1 MTGGVNWSIFFSFE
15 EDCMKKQTKIAAAL
29 AALVLA
35 LALAGC
41 DNEDLAVVKTL
52 GKQPPEKQT
61 AHFTFSGN
69 SLRIEL
75 EAMETSGFDITADA
89 NASGGKAGKL
99 VDENSRADATITFP
113 AGTYTGYAV
122 IRAPSPDNDMFYVKF
137 GDDYIR
143 VYANEPSPPGYA
155 PTNRTPI
162 YFSCRDET
170 TVQMTIQKDNP
181 DPSKKPGE
189 TGMFIDYVEFTKSVV
204 PENGKPDWTG
214 FKMVDSVDK
223 LDFTFSTYNMQEV
236 WSTEYKGETPY
247 VGTELYTVKVA
258 TENEISVTRK
268 STIRKYNNAAVYA
281 EDKVYYEEEKDKYGD
296 CTRTYDDST
305 RTITILYPEKPY
317 SQSLSGFKQAFLSLP
332 EDEAGTA
339 HRDLKLGQ
347 HSGIIQVSYI
357 CDNTWTEDDGTVETD
372 TTYFTTTLTPQK

>member
-15 EDCMKKQTKIAAAL
+15 EDCMKKLTKIAATL

-41 DNEDLAVVKTL
+41 DNDEEPAEENTS
-52 GKQPPEKQT
+52 GKQTP
-61 AHFTFSGN
+61 HFTFSGD

-75 EAMETSGFDITADA
+75 EAMKTSGFDITEDS
-89 NASGGKAGKL
+89 NASGSKAGKL
-99 VDENSRADATITFP
+99 VDENSRAEATITFP
-113 AGTYTGYAV
+113 AGTYTGYA
-122 IRAPSPDNDMFYVKF
+122 IILAPAPENDAFYVKF
-137 GDDYIR
+137 GDEYIR
-143 VYANEPSPPGYA
+143 MYADEPSPPGYA
-155 PTNRTPI
+155 PTSRTPI
-162 YFSCRDET
+162 NLSCRNET
-170 TVQMTIQKDNP
+170 TVQMTILKDNP
-181 DPSKKPGE
+181 DPSKKNGE
-189 TGMFIDYVEFTKSVV
+189 TGMYIDYVEFTKSAV
-204 PENGKPDWTG
+204 PEDGKPDWTG
-214 FKMVDSVDK
+214 FTMVDSVDK

-236 WSTEYKGETPY
+236 WSTEYEGETPY

-258 TENEISVTRK
+258 AENEMSVTRK

-281 EDKVYYEEEKDKYGD
+281 EDKAYYEEEEDKYGD

-317 SQSLSGFKQAFLSLP
+317 SQSLSEFKKAFLSLP
-332 EDEAGTA
+332 KDEQGTA
-339 HRDLKLGQ
+339 YHSLKLGQ

-372 TTYFTTTLTPQK
+372 KSYFTTTLKPQK